1 MEISINQKQQ
11 NELTAVYTQL
21 NDEQKAVLNDIF
33 GEDTF
38 KPKDIR
44 DRVKTFEDA
53 CTVLCIDPDEWKK
66 RHLMFDKDVLA
77 YLKLRVIAKA
87 LNEGWYP
94 KFTEDEFRYYPW
106 FYIITKEEYDNLSA
120 EEKRRCVGR
129 ANHYANA
136 YGGLVFASARG
147 YASSYSNA
155 SYGAR
160 LAFSNYD
167 LAVYAG
173 KQFIDIW
180 ADFVCEIRDE
190 NSNTQQS

>member
-33 GEDTF
+33 GEYTF

-53 CTVLCIDPDEWKK
+53 CTVLGIDPDEWKK
-66 RHLMFDKDVLA
+66 KHLMFDKDVLA
-77 YLKLRVIAKA
+77 YLKLRVITQA

-94 KFTEDEFRYYPW
+94 KFTEDERRYYPW

-129 ANHYANA
+129 ADSYASAN
-136 YGGLVFASARG
+136 GGLVCAYANS
-147 YASSYSNA
+147 ASSYS
-155 SYGAR
+155 STSHGAR

-173 KQFIDIW
+173 IQFIDIW
-180 ADFVCEIRDE
+180 ADFFLEIRDE

>member
-1 MEISINQKQQ
+1 MEISINQKEQ

-53 CTVLCIDPDEWKK
+53 CTVLGIDPDEWKK
-66 RHLMFDKDVLA
+66 KHLMLDKDVLA
-77 YLKLRVIAKA
+77 YLKLRVITQA

-94 KFTEDEFRYYPW
+94 KFTEDERRYYPW
-106 FYIITKEEYDNLSA
+106 FYILTQEENDNLSA

-129 ANHYANA
+129 AYGYANA
-136 YGGLVFASARG
+136 FGGLVCASAHF
-147 YASSYSNA
+147 ASSYS
-155 SYGAR
+155 SSSSGAR

-167 LAVYAG
+167 LAVYVG

-180 ADFVCEIRDE
+180 ADFVLEIRDE

>member
-1 MEISINQKQQ
+1 MEINITNEQQ
-11 NELTAVYTQL
+11 NELQAIYAQL
-21 NDEQKAVLNDIF
+21 NSEQQTLLVNIF

-44 DRVKTFEDA
+44 DRVKNFEDA
-53 CTVLCIDPDEWKK
+53 CTVLGIDPDEWKK
-66 RHLMFDKDVLA
+66 KHLMFDKDVLA
-77 YLKLRVIAKA
+77 YLKLRVITQA

-94 KFTEDEFRYYPW
+94 KFTEDERRYYPW
-106 FYIITKEEYDNLSA
+106 FYILKQEEYDNLSA

-129 ANHYANA
+129 AFGSARA
-136 YGGLVFASARG
+136 DGGLVCADAVV
-147 YASSYSNA
+147 AASYSYSGN
-155 SYGAR
+155 GAR

-180 ADFVCEIRDE
+180 ADFVLEIRDE

>member
-1 MEISINQKQQ
+1 MEFSINQKQQ

-38 KPKDIR
+38 NPKDIR

-53 CTVLCIDPDEWKK
+53 CTVLGIDPDEWKK
-66 RHLMFDKDVLA
+66 KHLFFDKDVLA
-77 YLKLRVIAKA
+77 YLKLRIITQA

-94 KFTEDEFRYYPW
+94 KFTEDEQRYYPW
-106 FYIITKEEYDNLSA
+106 FYILTQEEYDNLSS
-120 EEKRRCVGR
+120 EDKRRCVGR
-129 ANHYANA
+129 AHSSASASGGLVYANA
-136 YGGLVFASARG
+136 GH
-147 YASSYSNA
+147 ASSHSSTNV
-155 SYGAR
+155 GAR

-180 ADFVCEIRDE
+180 ADFVFEIRDE
-190 NSNTQQS
+190 NSNIQQS

>member
-1 MEISINQKQQ
+1 MEINITNEQQ
-11 NELTAVYTQL
+11 NELQAIYAQL
-21 NDEQKAVLNDIF
+21 NSEQQTLLVNIF

-53 CTVLCIDPDEWKK
+53 CTVLGIDPDEWKK
-66 RHLMFDKDVLA
+66 KHLMLDKDVLA
-77 YLKLRVIAKA
+77 YLKLRVIVQA

-94 KFTEDEFRYYPW
+94 KFTEDEERYYPW
-106 FYIITKEEYDNLSA
+106 LYILTQEDYDNLSS
-120 EEKRRCVGR
+120 EDKRRYVGR
-129 ANHYANA
+129 A
-136 YGGLVFASARG
+136 LVSASANG
-147 YASSYSNA
+147 CLVCASADGPDFGSYSLH
-155 SYGAR
+155 GTR
-160 LAFSNYD
+160 LALPNYD

-180 ADFVCEIRDE
+180 VDFAHEIRDK

>member
-21 NDEQKAVLNDIF
+21 NDEQKAVLNEIF

-44 DRVKTFEDA
+44 DRVKNFEDA
-53 CTVLCIDPDEWKK
+53 CTVLGIDPDEWKK

-77 YLKLRVIAKA
+77 YLKLRVISKA

-94 KFTEDEFRYYPW
+94 KFTEDERRYYPW

-129 ANHYANA
+129 AFNYASA
-136 YGGLVFASARG
+136 SGGLVYAYA
-147 YASSYSNA
+147 YLASSYSNA
-155 SYGAR
+155 FYGAR

-190 NSNTQQS
+190 NSNTKQS

>member
-1 MEISINQKQQ
+1 MEFSINQKQQ
-11 NELTAVYTQL
+11 KELTAVYTQL
-21 NDEQKAVLNDIF
+21 NDEQKSVLNDIF

-53 CTVLCIDPDEWKK
+53 CTVLGIDTDEWKK
-66 RHLMFDKDVLA
+66 KHLMFDKDVLA
-77 YLKLRVIAKA
+77 YLKLRVITQA

-94 KFTEDEFRYYPW
+94 KFTEDERRYYPW
-106 FYIITKEEYDNLSA
+106 FYILTQEEYDNLSA

-129 ANHYANA
+129 AVDFAYAH
-136 YGGLVFASARG
+136 GGLVFASA
-147 YASSYSNA
+147 SNA
-155 SYGAR
+155 SSHSNANSGAR

-180 ADFVCEIRDE
+180 ADFVLEIRDE
-190 NSNTQQS
+190 NSNNQQS

>member
-1 MEISINQKQQ
+1 MEISINQKQK

-38 KPKDIR
+38 KQKDIR

-53 CTVLCIDPDEWKK
+53 CTVLGIDPDEWKK
-66 RHLMFDKDVLA
+66 KHLMFDKDVLA
-77 YLKLRVIAKA
+77 YLKLRVITQA

-94 KFTEDEFRYYPW
+94 KFTEYEYRYYPW
-106 FYIITKEEYDNLSA
+106 FCILTQEEYDNLSA

-129 ANHYANA
+129 AGNLAYA
-136 YGGLVFASARG
+136 YGGLVCAHASL
-147 YASSYSNA
+147 ASSVS
-155 SYGAR
+155 STLGGAR

-180 ADFVCEIRDE
+180 ADFVL
-190 NSNTQQS
+190 

>member
-1 MEISINQKQQ
+1 MEINITNEQQ
-11 NELTAVYTQL
+11 NELQAIYAQL
-21 NDEQKAVLNDIF
+21 NSEQQTLLVNIF

-38 KPKDIR
+38 KPKDIK

-53 CTVLCIDPDEWKK
+53 CTVLGIDPDEWKK
-66 RHLMFDKDVLA
+66 KHLMFAKDVLA
-77 YLKLRVIAKA
+77 YLKLRVITQA

-94 KFTEDEFRYYPW
+94 KFTEGERRYYPL
-106 FYIITKEEYDNLSA
+106 FYILTQEEYDKLSA

-129 ANHYANA
+129 ALLSANASGGLVYANA
-136 YGGLVFASARG
+136 NYAASV
-147 YASSYSNA
+147 SYTVS
-155 SYGAR
+155 GAR
-160 LAFSNYD
+160 LVFSNYD

-180 ADFVCEIRDE
+180 ADFVLEIRDE

>member
-53 CTVLCIDPDEWKK
+53 CTVLGIDPDEWKK
-66 RHLMFDKDVLA
+66 KHLMFDKDVLA
-77 YLKLRVIAKA
+77 YLKLRVITQA

-94 KFTEDEFRYYPW
+94 KFTEDERRYYPW
-106 FYIITKEEYDNLSA
+106 FYILTQEEYDNLSA
-120 EEKRRCVGR
+120 EEKRRCVGAGAVVGLVCAS
-129 ANHYANA
+129 ANH
-136 YGGLVFASARG
+136 ASWL
-147 YASSYSNA
+147 SNTHQC
-155 SYGAR
+155 AR

-180 ADFVCEIRDE
+180 ADFVLEIRDE
-190 NSNTQQS
+190 NSNTQPS

>member
-21 NDEQKAVLNDIF
+21 NDEHKAVLNDIF

-44 DRVKTFEDA
+44 DRVKNFEDA
-53 CTVLCIDPDEWKK
+53 CTVLGIDPDEWKK

-94 KFTEDEFRYYPW
+94 KFTEDELRYYPW

-129 ANHYANA
+129 ASNDAFA
-136 YGGLVFASARG
+136 FGGLVCASAG
-147 YASSYSNA
+147 I
-155 SYGAR
+155 GAR
-160 LAFSNYD
+160 LALSNYD

-173 KQFIDIW
+173 IQFIDIW
-180 ADFVCEIRDE
+180 ADFVLEIRDE

>member
-1 MEISINQKQQ
+1 MEINITNEQQ
-11 NELTAVYTQL
+11 NELKAIYAKL
-21 NDEQKAVLNDIF
+21 NSEQQSLLVNIF

-44 DRVKTFEDA
+44 KRVKTFEDA
-53 CTVLCIDPDEWKK
+53 CTVLGIDLDEWKK
-66 RHLMFDKDVLA
+66 KHLMFDKDVLA

-94 KFTEDEFRYYPW
+94 KFTENERRYYPW
-106 FYIITKEEYDNLSA
+106 FDIITKEEYYKLSA

-129 ANHYANA
+129 ANYVANA
-136 YGGLVFASARG
+136 HGGLVCAVANN
-147 YASSYSNA
+147 ASSYS
-155 SYGAR
+155 STYSGAR

-173 KQFIDIW
+173 TQFIDIW
-180 ADFVCEIRDE
+180 ADFVFEIRDE

>member
-1 MEISINQKQQ
+1 MEIYINQKQQ

-53 CTVLCIDPDEWKK
+53 CTVLGIDHDEWKK

-94 KFTEDEFRYYPW
+94 KFTEDERRYYPW

-129 ANHYANA
+129 AYVNA
-136 YGGLVFASARG
+136 YAFGGLVYADAGSASSSS
-147 YASSYSNA
+147 YASL
-155 SYGAR
+155 GAR

>member
-53 CTVLCIDPDEWKK
+53 CTVLGIDPDEWKK

-94 KFTEDEFRYYPW
+94 KFTEDERRYYPW

-129 ANHYANA
+129 AYGIASA
-136 YGGLVFASARG
+136 GGGLVYASAVS
-147 YASSYSNA
+147 ASSYSYA
-155 SYGAR
+155 GSGAR

-180 ADFVCEIRDE
+180 ADFVFEIRDE

>member
-1 MEISINQKQQ
+1 MEINITNEQQ
-11 NELTAVYTQL
+11 NELQAIYAQL
-21 NDEQKAVLNDIF
+21 NSEQQTLLVNIF

-53 CTVLCIDPDEWKK
+53 CTVLGIDPDEWKK
-66 RHLMFDKDVLA
+66 KHLMFDKDVLA
-77 YLKLRVIAKA
+77 YLKLRVITQA

-94 KFTEDEFRYYPW
+94 KFTEDERRYYPW
-106 FYIITKEEYDNLSA
+106 FYILPQEEYDNLSA

-129 ANHYANA
+129 AGSNAGA
-136 YGGLVFASARG
+136 YGGLVYADADN
-147 YASSYSNA
+147 ASSYSGTG
-155 SYGAR
+155 SGAR

-167 LAVYAG
+167 LAVYAA

-180 ADFVCEIRDE
+180 ADFVLEIRDE

>member
-53 CTVLCIDPDEWKK
+53 CTVLGIDPDEWKK

-94 KFTEDEFRYYPW
+94 KFTEDERRYYPW
-106 FYIITKEEYDNLSA
+106 LYIITKEEYDNLSA

-129 ANHYANA
+129 ASGGANA
-136 YGGLVFASARG
+136 DGGLVYAGARSAASV
-147 YASSYSNA
+147 SNA
-155 SYGAR
+155 GNGAR

>member
-21 NDEQKAVLNDIF
+21 NDEQKAVLNEIF

-44 DRVKTFEDA
+44 DRVKNFEDA
-53 CTVLCIDPDEWKK
+53 CTVLGIDPDEWKK

-77 YLKLRVIAKA
+77 YLKLRVISKA

-94 KFTEDEFRYYPW
+94 KFTEDERRYYPW

-129 ANHYANA
+129 ANSSANAIGGLVYANA
-136 YGGLVFASARG
+136 NFASSLS
-147 YASSYSNA
+147 YADS
-155 SYGAR
+155 GAR
-160 LAFSNYD
+160 LAFSGHLTNDAEIDKQIEANLEEYD
-167 LAVYAG
+167 EET
-173 KQFIDIW
+173 K
-180 ADFVCEIRDE
+180 
-190 NSNTQQS
+190 

>member
-21 NDEQKAVLNDIF
+21 NDEQKAVLNEIF

-44 DRVKTFEDA
+44 DRVKNFEDA
-53 CTVLCIDPDEWKK
+53 CTVLGIDPDEWKK

-77 YLKLRVIAKA
+77 YLKLRVISKA

-94 KFTEDEFRYYPW
+94 KFTEDERRYYPW

-129 ANHYANA
+129 AYGNANA
-136 YGGLVFASARG
+136 YGGLVFASASS
-147 YASSYSNA
+147 ASSYSYA
-155 SYGAR
+155 YHGAR

-190 NSNTQQS
+190 NSNTKQS

>member
-1 MEISINQKQQ
+1 MEINITNEQQ
-11 NELTAVYTQL
+11 NELKAIYAQL
-21 NDEQKAVLNDIF
+21 NSEQQSILVNIF

-38 KPKDIR
+38 KPNDIR
-44 DRVKTFEDA
+44 ERVKTFEDA
-53 CTVLCIDPDEWKK
+53 CTVLGIDPDEWKK
-66 RHLMFDKDVLA
+66 KHLMFDKDVLA

-94 KFTEDEFRYYPW
+94 KFTENERRYYPW
-106 FYIITKEEYDNLSA
+106 FYIITKEEYDKLSA

-129 ANHYANA
+129 AFINAYANGGLVYAVAGGASSFSNA
-136 YGGLVFASARG
+136 YG
-147 YASSYSNA
+147 
-155 SYGAR
+155 GAR

-173 KQFIDIW
+173 TQFIDIW
-180 ADFVCEIRDE
+180 ADFVFEIRDE

>member
-21 NDEQKAVLNDIF
+21 NDEQKAVLNEIF

-44 DRVKTFEDA
+44 DRVKNFEDA
-53 CTVLCIDPDEWKK
+53 CTVLGIDPDEWKK

-77 YLKLRVIAKA
+77 YLKLRVISKA

-94 KFTEDEFRYYPW
+94 KFTEDERRYYPW

-129 ANHYANA
+129 ASGSAN
-136 YGGLVFASARG
+136 GGLVFAHAGS
-147 YASSYSNA
+147 ASSHSNA
-155 SYGAR
+155 NNGAR

-180 ADFVCEIRDE
+180 ADFVFENRDE

>member
-1 MEISINQKQQ
+1 MEINITNEQN
-11 NELTAVYTQL
+11 NELKALYAKL
-21 NDEQKAVLNDIF
+21 NREQQSLLVNIF
-33 GEDTF
+33 GNDTF

-44 DRVKTFEDA
+44 ERVKTFEDA
-53 CTVLCIDPDEWKK
+53 CTVLGINPDEWKNK
-66 RHLMFDKDVLA
+66 HMMLDKDVLA

-94 KFTEDEFRYYPW
+94 KFTENERRYYPW
-106 FYIITKEEYDNLSA
+106 FYIITKKEFDNLSA

-129 ANHYANA
+129 EGSNA
-136 YGGLVFASARG
+136 GADGCLVFANANSA
-147 YASSYSNA
+147 ASYSGAGN
-155 SYGAR
+155 GAR

-173 KQFIDIW
+173 TQFIDIW
-180 ADFVCEIRDE
+180 DDFIIDE

>member
-1 MEISINQKQQ
+1 MEINITNEEK
-11 NELTAVYTQL
+11 NELQAIYAQL
-21 NDEQKAVLNDIF
+21 NSEQQTLLVNIF

-53 CTVLCIDPDEWKK
+53 CTVLGIDPDEWKK
-66 RHLMFDKDVLA
+66 KHLMFSKDVLA
-77 YLKLRVIAKA
+77 YLKLRIITQA

-94 KFTEDEFRYYPW
+94 KFTEDERRYYPW
-106 FYIITKEEYDNLSA
+106 FYILTQEEYDKLSA

-129 ANHYANA
+129 AYYVAYA
-136 YGGLVFASARG
+136 YGGLVFAYANN
-147 YASSYSNA
+147 ASSVPNA
-155 SYGAR
+155 SHGAR
-160 LAFSNYD
+160 LALSNYD

-180 ADFVCEIRDE
+180 ADFALEIRYE
-190 NSNTQQS
+190 NSNTKQS

>member
-1 MEISINQKQQ
+1 MEINITNEQQ
-11 NELTAVYTQL
+11 NELQAIYAQL
-21 NDEQKAVLNDIF
+21 NSEQQTLLVNIF

-38 KPKDIR
+38 KPKDIK

-53 CTVLCIDPDEWKK
+53 CTVLGIDPDEWKK
-66 RHLMFDKDVLA
+66 KHLMFSKDVLA
-77 YLKLRVIAKA
+77 YLKLRVITQA

-94 KFTEDEFRYYPW
+94 KFTEDERRYYPW
-106 FYIITKEEYDNLSA
+106 FYILTHEEYDNLSA

-129 ANHYANA
+129 ASNNANA
-136 YGGLVFASARG
+136 SGGLVSANAVHAASN
-147 YASSYSNA
+147 SYTVN
-155 SYGAR
+155 GAR

-173 KQFIDIW
+173 KQFIDVW
-180 ADFVCEIRDE
+180 ADFVLEIRDE

>member
-21 NDEQKAVLNDIF
+21 NDKQKAVLNDIF

-44 DRVKTFEDA
+44 ERVKTFEDA
-53 CTVLCIDPDEWKK
+53 CTVLGIDPDEWKK

-94 KFTEDEFRYYPW
+94 KFTEDERRYYPW
-106 FYIITKEEYDNLSA
+106 FYIITKEKYDNLSA

-129 ANHYANA
+129 AYNVAYA
-136 YGGLVFASARG
+136 YGGLVSANANH
-147 YASSYSNA
+147 ASSYSFTY
-155 SYGAR
+155 YGAR

-173 KQFIDIW
+173 TQFIDIW
-180 ADFVCEIRDE
+180 ADFVLEISDE
-190 NSNTQQS
+190 NSNNQQS

>member
-53 CTVLCIDPDEWKK
+53 CTVLGIDPDEWKK
-66 RHLMFDKDVLA
+66 KHLMFDKDVLA

-94 KFTEDEFRYYPW
+94 KFTEDERRYYPW

-120 EEKRRCVGR
+120 EKKRRCVGR
-129 ANHYANA
+129 AYSNA
-136 YGGLVFASARG
+136 YAGGGLVCAVAND
-147 YASSYSNA
+147 ASSVSGTYG
-155 SYGAR
+155 GAR

-173 KQFIDIW
+173 IQFIDIW
-180 ADFVCEIRDE
+180 ADFVLEIRDE
-190 NSNTQQS
+190 NSNTKQS

>member
-1 MEISINQKQQ
+1 MEISINQKQK
-11 NELTAVYTQL
+11 NELTDVYTQL

-53 CTVLCIDPDEWKK
+53 CTVLGIDPDEWKK
-66 RHLMFDKDVLA
+66 KHLMFDKDVLA

-94 KFTEDEFRYYPW
+94 KFTEDERRYYPW
-106 FYIITKEEYDNLSA
+106 FYIITKEEYDNLSD

-129 ANHYANA
+129 ANSYAYA
-136 YGGLVFASARG
+136 HGGLVYALADA
-147 YASSYSNA
+147 ASSVSYAN
-155 SYGAR
+155 YGAR

-173 KQFIDIW
+173 TQFIDIW
-180 ADFVCEIRDE
+180 ADFVFEIRDE
-190 NSNTQQS
+190 NSNNQQS

>member
-53 CTVLCIDPDEWKK
+53 CTVLGIDPDEWKK
-66 RHLMFDKDVLA
+66 RHLMCDKDVLA

-94 KFTEDEFRYYPW
+94 KFTEDERRYYPW
-106 FYIITKEEYDNLSA
+106 FYITTKEEYDNLSA

-129 ANHYANA
+129 AGNNANA
-136 YGGLVFASARG
+136 LGGLVYAVASFASSLS
-147 YASSYSNA
+147 YANN
-155 SYGAR
+155 GAR

-173 KQFIDIW
+173 TQFIDIW
-180 ADFVCEIRDE
+180 ADFVFEIRDE

>member
-53 CTVLCIDPDEWKK
+53 CTVLGIDPDEWKK

-94 KFTEDEFRYYPW
+94 KFTEDERRYYPW

-129 ANHYANA
+129 ASYCAYANGGLVCANA
-136 YGGLVFASARG
+136 Y
-147 YASSYSNA
+147 YASSS
-155 SYGAR
+155 SYAGSGAR

>member
-1 MEISINQKQQ
+1 MEISINQKEQ

-53 CTVLCIDPDEWKK
+53 CTVLGIDPDEWKK
-66 RHLMFDKDVLA
+66 KHLMLDKDVLA
-77 YLKLRVIAKA
+77 YLKLRVITQA
-87 LNEGWYP
+87 LNEGWYS
-94 KFTEDEFRYYPW
+94 KFTEDERRYYPW
-106 FYIITKEEYDNLSA
+106 FYILTQEENDNLSA

-129 ANHYANA
+129 ANLNA
-136 YGGLVFASARG
+136 SADGGLVCAYAC
-147 YASSYSNA
+147 YASSYSFT

-167 LAVYAG
+167 LAVYVG

-180 ADFVCEIRDE
+180 ADFVLEIRDE

>member
-1 MEISINQKQQ
+1 MEINITNEQQ
-11 NELTAVYTQL
+11 NELQAIYALL
-21 NDEQKAVLNDIF
+21 NSEQQTLLVNIF

-38 KPKDIR
+38 KPKDIK

-53 CTVLCIDPDEWKK
+53 CTVLGIDPDEWKK
-66 RHLMFDKDVLA
+66 KHLMFSKDVLA
-77 YLKLRVIAKA
+77 YLKLRVITQA

-94 KFTEDEFRYYPW
+94 KFTDGERRYYPL
-106 FYIITKEEYDNLSA
+106 FYILTQEEYDKLSA

-129 ANHYANA
+129 ASNFAYAS
-136 YGGLVFASARG
+136 GGLVYAYAS
-147 YASSYSNA
+147 YASSFSGA
-155 SYGAR
+155 RSGAR

-173 KQFIDIW
+173 KQFIDVW
-180 ADFVCEIRDE
+180 ADFVLEIRDE

>member
-33 GEDTF
+33 GKDTF

-44 DRVKTFEDA
+44 DRVKNFEDA
-53 CTVLCIDPDEWKK
+53 CTVLGIDTDEWKK
-66 RHLMFDKDVLA
+66 KHLMFDKDVLA
-77 YLKLRVIAKA
+77 YLKLRVITQA

-94 KFTEDEFRYYPW
+94 KFTEDERRYYPW

-129 ANHYANA
+129 ANYYASA
-136 YGGLVFASARG
+136 GGGLVYAGAND
-147 YASSYSNA
+147 ASSGSNA
-155 SYGAR
+155 VSGAR

-180 ADFVCEIRDE
+180 ADFVFENRDE